1 MIHLGVTKYMQWLL
15 SIFIHVV
22 VFMTI
27 LTVFSPLLLEILKMR
42 KLGQQNTQRVVEE
55 NWKLQSNI
63 QDMVDELDA
72 RNKQIEESEHDKR
85 NLEQE
90 KLKVGN
96 FFHLRQNVLSTR
108 IT

>member
-1 MIHLGVTKYMQWLL
+1 
-15 SIFIHVV
+15 
-22 VFMTI
+22 
-27 LTVFSPLLLEILKMR
+27 MR
-42 KLGQQNTQRVVEE
+42 QLGQQNTQRIVEE
-55 NWKLQSNI
+55 NQKLRSNI

-72 RNKQIEESEHDKR
+72 RKKQIEESEHDKR

-96 FFHLRQNVLSTR
+96 LFHLRQNVLSTR